1 MTPQP
6 GDFGVTR
13 IGGWVGR
20 LIRIGQ
26 WLNGDGFSDYE
37 HAFVVMPDPDSNP
50 EWFTNRLH
58 PAPASAGPPFL
69 IEAQPGGAR
78 LTVNVYPD
86 DTTVY
91 SSWDLSDETRHAIV
105 MIALGLTGTPYS
117 VLDYFSLALHR
128 LHIRPWWLE
137 RYVASTRHMICSQLV
152 DHVYERAGVHL
163 FHGRSPGDVT
173 PARLL
178 QVLKGPQ

>member
-1 MTPQP
+1 MTPEP
-6 GDFGVTR
+6 GDFGVCR
-13 IGGWVGR
+13 VGGWVGR

-37 HAFVVMPDPDSNP
+37 HAFIV
-50 EWFTNRLH
+50 TNRF
-58 PAPASAGPPFL
+58 GD
-69 IEAQPGGAR
+69 IVEAQPGGAR
-78 LTVNVYPD
+78 FGPNGYAD
-86 DTTVY
+86 EHTVY
-91 SSWDLSDETRHAIV
+91 SSWDLTDEQR
-105 MIALGLTGTPYS
+105 LTICEVAGSLIGTPYS

-152 DHVYERAGVHL
+152 DHVYQRAGIHL
-163 FHGRSPGDVT
+163 FHSGWPGDVT